1 MGYGIV
7 KELKRYYNCFGV
19 RGVLAIS
26 AHRLIGRPR
35 EITVQ
40 PPNIRHP
47 VHLRMGTSDI
57 RVYRGNL
64 LRGEYDFNL
73 PSRPKTI
80 VDVGANVGMA
90 SLFFT
95 HKYPEA
101 QIVAIEAEASNFAI
115 LSKNVKPYRNI
126 FPVHAALWNRDGYI
140 SVSARNPAKGA
151 FSKWGFVTHEGEGPQ
166 VRAITIP
173 TLMAEMNISW
183 IDLLKVNIEGAERE
197 VFEDCNWMPSVGAL
211 AIALHDGFKHGCSDA
226 VNSVSREFSKYERG
240 EMTFYIRNVDLVRN
254 RECV

>member
-1 MGYGIV
+1 MGSGIV
-7 KELKRYYNCFGV
+7 KELKRYYNGFGV

-26 AHRLIGRPR
+26 AYRLIGSPR

-47 VHLRMGTSDI
+47 VRLRVRTSDV
-57 RVYRGNL
+57 RVYYGTL

-101 QIVAIEAEASNFAI
+101 QIIAIEAEASNFAI
-115 LSKNVKPYRNI
+115 LSKNVKPYPNI

-140 SVSARNPAKGA
+140 SVSARNPAKCPFA
-151 FSKWGFVTHEGEGPQ
+151 KWGFVTHEGGGPQ

-183 IDLLKVNIEGAERE
+183 IDLLKVDIEGAERE
-197 VFEDCNWMPSVGAL
+197 VFEDCDWMTSVGAL
-211 AIALHDGFKHGCSDA
+211 AIELHDRFKYGCSDA
-226 VNSVSREFSKYERG
+226 VNSVNRGFSKYQRG
-240 EMTFYIRNVDLVRN
+240 ETTFYIRSVDVVRN